1 MPSADNEH
9 RIASKIESKMNEMI
23 TKSLSAGLKPLEQ
36 EIIDGQNRQV
46 LAARALI
53 AASQSDLQ
61 KMYYKWKNCLNQR
74 NE

>member
-36 EIIDGQNRQV
+36 EIIDG
-46 LAARALI
+46 
-53 AASQSDLQ
+53 
-61 KMYYKWKNCLNQR
+61 
-74 NE
+74 